1 MLYDMRFVIF
11 ILFGWGILFFMHC
24 LVYLTIA
31 DAMNISW
38 TYWYVITGALAF
50 SYFIASI
57 LVRKFEGL
65 LANVFYF
72 AAATWLGVIFIIFSV
87 LLPYEILH
95 ILTGFNSVL
104 LVQILFGLAVGLSIY
119 AIFNGRRLIIKEL
132 TIPIDKLTNVVK
144 AVHLT
149 DIHIGTVHQI
159 KFLEEVVEKTNK
171 LKPDVVYITGDLF
184 DGSVPIDENILA
196 PLNRLEAPAFFS
208 NGNHE
213 EYEGLK
219 YVRET
224 LSNIR
229 VELLE
234 NRMIVHEGIQ
244 VVGVNDRQSLKKG
257 QTLGSI
263 LENMHLNSNLPTVLM
278 YHTPVEW
285 HDARANGVDLM
296 LSGHTHNGQIYPFT
310 LLVKVFFK
318 YIKGLYMEDGKY
330 LHVSPG
336 TGTWGPPMRLGSRNQ
351 ITVLNLVPK
360 I

>member
-1 MLYDMRFVIF
+1 MRFAIF
-11 ILFGWGILFFMHC
+11 VLIGWSVLFSMYT
-24 LVYLTIA
+24 LVYLTLTEA
-31 DAMNISW
+31 FGF
-38 TYWYVITGALAF
+38 YWSYWQLIVGALAL
-50 SYFIASI
+50 SYFAASLI
-57 LVRKFEGL
+57 VRKFEGVI
-65 LANVFYF
+65 ANVFYF
-72 AAATWLGVIFIIFSV
+72 GAATWLGIIFIIFSV
-87 LLPYEILH
+87 LLPYQLVH
-95 ILTGFNSVL
+95 SLTGFTSNL
-104 LVQILFGLAVGLSIY
+104 LAGVLFGLSVGLSVY
-119 AIFNGRRLIIKEL
+119 AIFNGRRLIIKEYTL
-132 TIPIDKLTNVVK
+132 PIEKLAKPIK

-159 KFLEEVVEKTNK
+159 KFLEEVVSKTNN

-196 PLNRLEAPAFFS
+196 PLNTLLAPAFFS

-224 LSNIR
+224 LSTIR

-234 NRMIVHEGIQ
+234 NRMVVHEGIQ
-244 VVGVNDRQSLKKG
+244 VVGVNDRQSLKKEE
-257 QTLGSI
+257 TLGGI
-263 LENMHLNSNLPTVLM
+263 LDTMSLDPALPTVLM

-285 HDARANGVDLM
+285 NDAQAKGVDLM

-310 LLVKVFFK
+310 LMVRLSFK
-318 YIKGLYMEDGKY
+318 HIMGLYEEGGKY

-360 I
+360 D

>member
-1 MLYDMRFVIF
+1 MRFALF
-11 ILFGWGILFFMHC
+11 ILFGWSVLFFMHS
-24 LVYLTIA
+24 LVYFTLA
-31 DAMNISW
+31 GAMNFSW
-38 TYWYVITGALAF
+38 SYWYLITVALAI
-50 SYFIASI
+50 SYFLATV

-72 AAATWLGVIFIIFSV
+72 AAATWLGIIFIIFSV

-95 ILTGFNSVL
+95 ILTGFTSVL
-104 LVQILFGLAVGLSIY
+104 LVQILLGLAVGLSIY
-119 AIFNGRRLIIKEL
+119 AIFNGRRLVVKEL
-132 TIPIDKLTNVVK
+132 TLPIDKLTKAVK

-159 KFLEEVVEKTNK
+159 KFLEEVVTKTNN
-171 LKPDVVYITGDLF
+171 LKPDVVFITGDLF

-196 PLNRLEAPAFFS
+196 PLNKLEAPAFFS

-224 LSNIR
+224 LNSIR

-263 LENMHLNSNLPTVLM
+263 LDTMSLRADLPTVLM

-285 HDARANGVDLM
+285 EDARAKGVDLM

-310 LLVKVFFK
+310 LLVRASFK
-318 YIKGLYMEDGKY
+318 YIKGLYKENGKY

-360 I
+360 NLT